1 MRSTRHQVPV
11 CTCVLVFLLSSFDG
25 PPLVVFVFLFW
36 ALLFRRNLHTLLP
49 IKMLTFIVNMHT
61 AQHRAT
67 SSAQVV
73 LRTINSLD
81 EPNHGPLLCPLHIYL
96 YFYSSLRGVA
106 DGVSR
111 PRRGALVDLANKS
124 EIFRRAKQH
133 RRTAVKTENTK
144 HFYIG
149 AIGFDSNYS
158 TVFTTVLGRA
168 STVRIIRRANRSA

>member
-1 MRSTRHQVPV
+1 
-11 CTCVLVFLLSSFDG
+11 
-25 PPLVVFVFLFW
+25 
-36 ALLFRRNLHTLLP
+36 
-49 IKMLTFIVNMHT
+49 MLTFIVNMHT